1 MSGRLLLA
9 ILAALL
15 LAALCLTACGGGDR
29 SAATTTTTPE
39 QPPQRVVAYFYR
51 DGKLAP
57 VVRRLQASGG
67 AAATALR
74 ALAAGPPDGYATAL
88 PSDASLRVAGVENG
102 HAKLD
107 VEGDLDTRADAQ
119 TIFTL
124 TRLPTIDDVAY
135 DGLVDPATGRETRKG
150 LDRAAFV
157 DLAPPIL
164 VESPLPDE
172 RVASPVHVRGTA
184 RVFEATLVVELEQNG
199 HAVAKKTVTASTGAP
214 ETGTFATTLDGGRPG
229 PARVVAWSPSAADGS
244 RQHLVSV
251 PVEIT
256 P

>member
-1 MSGRLLLA
+1 MSGRLVLA
-9 ILAALL
+9 TLAALL
-15 LAALCLTACGGGDR
+15 LAALCLTACGGGR

-39 QPPQRVVAYFYR
+39 RSPQRVVVYFYR

-57 VVRRLQASGG
+57 VARRAEASGG

-74 ALAAGPPDGYATAL
+74 ALAAGPPDGYVTAL
-88 PSDASLRVAGVENG
+88 PDDASLRVSGVENG

-107 VEGDLDTRADAQ
+107 VEGDLDMRADAQ

-135 DGLVDPATGRETRKG
+135 DGLVDPATGQETRKG

-164 VESPLPDE
+164 VESPLSDE
-172 RVASPVHVRGTA
+172 HVASPVHVRGTA

-229 PARVVAWSPSAADGS
+229 PARVLAWSPSAADGS